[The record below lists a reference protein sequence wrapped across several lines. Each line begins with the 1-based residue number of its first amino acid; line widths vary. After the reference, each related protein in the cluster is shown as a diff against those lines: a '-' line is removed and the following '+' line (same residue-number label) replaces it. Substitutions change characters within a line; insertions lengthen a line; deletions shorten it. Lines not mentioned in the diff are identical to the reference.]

1 MCLLT
6 NSEKLK
12 VAKKPIKCY
21 KLVVLDAVSVI
32 YLSLVQRSY
41 IPDSVIQG
49 EKNYIAVG
57 SGTISK
63 PEFRFGPGYK
73 NWLGKKYCL
82 NAGYIHCMSNKE
94 DALKFCRYYIDEDA
108 DIHLFE
114 VEVPENIEYA
124 RGVNGYSLTNNHPLN
139 GLNVIAAKEIKFIK
153 EIEWKKK

>member
-21 KLVVLDAVSVI
+21 KIVMYDGATYFSVI
-32 YLSLVQRSY
+32 QRNY

-49 EKNYIAVG
+49 MENYIAFG
-57 SGTISK
+57 SGIISK
-63 PEFRFGPGYK
+63 PELLYDPSYK
-73 NWLGKKYCL
+73 NWLGKTYCL

-94 DALKFCRYYIDEDA
+94 DALKWCRYYKDKKIN
-108 DIHLFE
+108 IHLFE

-124 RGVNGYSLTNNHPLN
+124 RGVNGYSLTNHPLN
-139 GLNVIAAKEIKFIK
+139 GLNVIAAKES
-153 EIEWKKK
+153 ELPLT